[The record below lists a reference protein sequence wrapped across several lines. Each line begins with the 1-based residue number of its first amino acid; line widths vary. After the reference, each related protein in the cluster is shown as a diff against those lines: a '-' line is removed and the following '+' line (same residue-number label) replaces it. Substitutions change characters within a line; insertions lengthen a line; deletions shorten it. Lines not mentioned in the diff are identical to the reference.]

1 MRRFRVIIPGQPFPN
16 VFTRLVM
23 PPVGPLYVASAVQA
37 CEGWEVEVIDENNW
51 TGGGDH
57 QALQARRPADAV
69 GFYGGLTSAIPRL
82 YQVAKQYREMGV
94 FTIAGGGHV
103 DSLPEEA
110 LANGIDVVVHGEG
123 EESTP
128 QLMEAWERGVS
139 FDDILGL
146 SFLSGDGQLVTTPRR
161 PPIMDFSNI
170 ARPDLS
176 MIVERRRPIQRL
188 PIAHMRGCPYHC
200 EFCSVNRLLG
210 PTHGHTIEQTV
221 SYLEHFVKQG
231 YRWFFFVDDNFVTE
245 REHTLALCHGIQEM
259 AGRYRADLNLVV
271 QLRADVAR
279 DEEIMVAM
287 RAAGVEMVALGLE
300 SPLPEDLKSM
310 KKGQTTEDMRL
321 DLAAFRRFGFYI
333 HGMFIFAYPPRPGV
347 PAPEIPLWMQAR
359 VFLDFV
365 RKTGIDTIQVLKAVP
380 VPGTKLFDRLR
391 EQDRILP
398 LKDVGWEHYDGNFLT
413 YLPEDHEFAQVHE
426 GAVWIMRKFY
436 GRANLVRLA
445 LLAVFAPAVM
455 AANSVRDWFR
465 LLRERRARS
474 RAEKVQHR
482 LAPAEWWQLVRQGM
496 RDGYADF
503 NRTLRSA
510 ALRSAG
516 YFIVRRWL
524 AETRHSRFAE
534 VLKKLSP
541 PRPGRSRAR

>member
-1 MRRFRVIIPGQPFPN
+1 MKRLRMIIPGQPFPN

-23 PPVGPLYVASAVQA
+23 PPVGPLYVAAAVRKHL
-37 CEGWEVEVIDENNW
+37 GWEVEIIDENNW
-51 TGGGDH
+51 TGGDH
-57 QALQARRPADAV
+57 RALQERRPADVV

-82 YQVAKQYREMGV
+82 YQLAKQYQETGV

-123 EESTP
+123 EEATP
-128 QLMEAWERGVS
+128 ELMDTWEQGVPFEQVRGIS
-139 FDDILGL
+139 FHDT
-146 SFLSGDGQLVTTPRR
+146 DGKIVTTPRR

-170 ARPDLS
+170 ARPDFS
-176 MIVERRRPIQRL
+176 MIVEHRRPIPRI
-188 PIAHMRGCPYHC
+188 PIAHLRGCPYHC

-231 YRWFFFVDDNFVTE
+231 HRWFFFVDDNFVTE
-245 REHTLALCHGIQEM
+245 REHTLELCHAIQET
-259 AGRYRADLNLVV
+259 AARYRADLKLVV
-271 QLRADVAR
+271 QLRAEVAR
-279 DEEIMVAM
+279 DEELMAAM

-310 KKGQTTEDMRL
+310 KKGQTVEQMKR

-333 HGMFIFAYPPRPGV
+333 HGMFIFAYPPRPGI

-359 VFLDFV
+359 VFLDFI

-413 YLPEDHEFAQVHE
+413 YMPEGEEFAQVHE
-426 GAVWIMRKFY
+426 GAIWIMRKFY
-436 GRANLVRLA
+436 NGANLLRLGVLVLTA
-445 LLAVFAPAVM
+445 PVIMAV
-455 AANSVRDWFR
+455 NSVRDWFR
-465 LLRERRARS
+465 LWREREVSAGRQQVR
-474 RAEKVQHR
+474 RR
-482 LAPAEWWQLVRQGM
+482 LTFAEWWRLSRQSF

-503 NRTLRSA
+503 ARAFRNA
-510 ALRSAG
+510 AIRSAG
-516 YFIVRRWL
+516 YFIVRKWL
-524 AETRHSRFAE
+524 AQNRDSRFAR
-534 VLKKLSP
+534 VLRKLNP
-541 PRPGRSRAR
+541 PRPGRSRAQ